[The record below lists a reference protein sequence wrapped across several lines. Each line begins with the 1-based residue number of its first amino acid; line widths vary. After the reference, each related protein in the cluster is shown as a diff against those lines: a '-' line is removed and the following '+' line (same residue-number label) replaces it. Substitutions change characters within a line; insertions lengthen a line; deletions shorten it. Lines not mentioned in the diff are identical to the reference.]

1 MPASPI
7 YRPTARR
14 CASQADK
21 SAMCTINR
29 HLRNDR
35 FWSLK
40 FIIGGVREALI
51 RAPLRFAEAPTGI
64 QGICLKPII
73 NALRLAILI
82 FDNTH
87 YLKMLSG
94 RYADTI
100 QLGASTTSLIF
111 RSTAAPPR
119 QEACS
124 RVIWKLVAR

>member
-1 MPASPI
+1 MMRFKFLTWI
-7 YRPTARR
+7 FDGAREE
-14 CASQADK
+14 ADK
-21 SAMCTINR
+21 S
-29 HLRNDR
+29 
-35 FWSLK
+35 
-40 FIIGGVREALI
+40 
-51 RAPLRFAEAPTGI
+51 APTGI

-111 RSTAAPPR
+111 RSTAAPHR
-119 QEACS
+119 Q
-124 RVIWKLVAR
+124 